1 MKLNVKIQILN
12 FFFQV
17 LNFLFL
23 ALGLSVLGLGIWILF
38 GGTLLTVQPS
48 DGLRTVGLSLLLV
61 GGLVL
66 LVSVLGFLGSEREIR
81 VLLMMYL
88 GLLLLLLLAQI
99 FITLLLLINRHKIER
114 GLEEAVDQIILQFG
128 ADRGEDRLMDRIQN
142 SEKCC
147 GRMGPADWL
156 KNSYIIT
163 LNLTNPDVLP
173 CSCFDFHLQ
182 GNSSWCS
189 NLSQLTPPHSW
200 GNGSY
205 EQGCKQQV
213 SDWLQENALTIIG
226 MDLGLMLIQMM
237 QMALTVQL
245 YQAFGRRAGLKRV
258 SPLEEEEEEEEEEEP
273 SQQNYAFTLSDNEY
287 LDPAHNAHH
296 HDYQEPADL
305 GYYHDNQDYHN

>member
-23 ALGLSVLGLGIWILF
+23 ALGLSVLGLGVWILF

-48 DGLRTVGLSLLLV
+48 VGLSLLLV

-81 VLLMMYL
+81 VLLMM
-88 GLLLLLLLAQI
+88 
-99 FITLLLLINRHKIER
+99 
-114 GLEEAVDQIILQFG
+114 FG
-128 ADRGEDRLMDRIQN
+128 ADRGEDRLMDRIQH

-173 CSCFDFHLQ
+173 CSCFDFHRQ

-205 EQGCKQQV
+205 E
-213 SDWLQENALTIIG
+213 QENALTIIG

-258 SPLEEEEEEEEEEEP
+258 SPLEEEEEEEEEP
-273 SQQNYAFTLSDNEY
+273 GQQNYAFTLSDNEY

-296 HDYQEPADL
+296 HDYHEPADL